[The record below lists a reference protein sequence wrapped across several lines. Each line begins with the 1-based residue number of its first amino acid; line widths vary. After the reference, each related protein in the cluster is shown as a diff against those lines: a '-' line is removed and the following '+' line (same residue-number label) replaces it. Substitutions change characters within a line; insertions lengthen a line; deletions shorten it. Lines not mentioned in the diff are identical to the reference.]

1 MRIKTLS
8 LFLMSGLIVLQ
19 SACHNEEPGP
29 CGCTNIDVVTR
40 IVITDDENRNLLDPA
55 TPGHFNADDI
65 RIYYVREGE
74 RKEAFQ
80 ANLDNPRF
88 FAIEQ
93 YGSDNEYTMKLF
105 PDMEVRNT
113 EVTTTIVK
121 WNSAIEDTV
130 ECEIFK
136 NDNTI
141 SITKVWYNGELAY
154 DQQKTVQ
161 GVTVYQE
168 RLIRTKK

>member
-1 MRIKTLS
+1 MRIRTLS
-8 LFLMSGLIVLQ
+8 LLLMHGLIVLQ

-29 CGCTNIDVVTR
+29 CGCTNIDVATR
-40 IVITDDENRNLLDPA
+40 IVITDENNRNLLDA
-55 TPGHFNADDI
+55 STPGHFNADDI
-65 RIYYVREGE
+65 RIYYVRKGE
-74 RKEAFQ
+74 RKEVFQ

-93 YGSDNEYTMKLF
+93 YGPDNEYTMKLF
-105 PDMEVRNT
+105 PDMDARNE

-121 WNSAIEDTV
+121 WNTFTEDIV

-136 NDNTI
+136 NGNTT

-154 DQQKTVQ
+154 DQQKIAQDATE
-161 GVTVYQE
+161 YQE
-168 RLIRTKK
+168 RLIRIKK